1 MTRFL
6 LGFTAAVVFIGAL
19 TLPWWAS
26 NDSVAIDTMSP
37 SVNVPQVEIKTEV
50 PDFTEI
56 QDTRQRKQ
64 SFFEFLMPAV
74 IAENAR
80 IEAQRARLMALA
92 SQIDSGETLNSAE
105 QRALVQLADEYDV
118 DLEENSQKDAL
129 QLLKRRVDTIPEA
142 MILVQAANESGWGSS
157 RFATE
162 GLNFFGQWCFRKG
175 CGLVPSGRDEDGRH
189 EVAKFESVNASVRS
203 YLRNINTHPA
213 YFELRQIREQHRRN
227 GERATSTDLTQGLI
241 SYSERR
247 EEYIEELNAM
257 IRVNRS
263 LIREVSAITLD

>member
-6 LGFTAAVVFIGAL
+6 LGFASALIVVAAL

-26 NDSVAIDTMSP
+26 INSTALDTMAP

-56 QDTRQRKQ
+56 RDTRERKQ

-80 IEAQRARLMALA
+80 IEAQRARLMQLA
-92 SQIDSGETLNSAE
+92 RRIDSGESLNAAE
-105 QRALVQLADEYDV
+105 QRAFAQLADEYEV
-118 DLEENSQKDAL
+118 DLDKNSQVDAL

-175 CGLVPSGRDEDGRH
+175 CGLVPSGRDEDGKH

-213 YFELRQIREQHRRN
+213 YLELRQIREQHRRN
-227 GERATSTDLTQGLI
+227 GERASSTDLTQGLV

-263 LIREVSAITLD
+263 LIREVSAITLN